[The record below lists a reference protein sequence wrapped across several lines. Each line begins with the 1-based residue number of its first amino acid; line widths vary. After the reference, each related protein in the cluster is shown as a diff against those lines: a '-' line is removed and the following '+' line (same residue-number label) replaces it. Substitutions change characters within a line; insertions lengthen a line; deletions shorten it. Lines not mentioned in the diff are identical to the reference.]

1 MALLTI
7 PVLLFQLVILGTILL
22 GAKLGKGWF
31 ITAIAIWTAFT
42 LFGSIYTMGL
52 LLLQLITIGVAYNVG
67 AKMLRKPTLT
77 LN

>member
-7 PVLLFQLVILGTILL
+7 PVLLFQLLILGSMLL
-22 GAKLGKGWF
+22 AAKMGKGWF
-31 ITAIAIWTAFT
+31 LVATVLWTAFT

-52 LLLQLITIGVAYNVG
+52 LLLQLITIVIGYRMG
-67 AKMLRKPTLT
+67 AKMLVKPTIT